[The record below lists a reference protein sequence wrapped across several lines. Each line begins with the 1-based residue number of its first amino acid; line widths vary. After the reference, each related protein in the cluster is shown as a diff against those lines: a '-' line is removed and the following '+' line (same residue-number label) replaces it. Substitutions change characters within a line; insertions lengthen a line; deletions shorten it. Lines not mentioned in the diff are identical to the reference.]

1 MSEAAVKIYFD
12 GGSRGNPGPAS
23 GAAYADFEGGHEKAC
38 FLEHATNNEAEYRGL
53 LMAIELAKE
62 LKLKKVLFL
71 GDSKLVVNQ
80 VTGEWQAKNP
90 MMAELKQ
97 HVLTAV
103 RSLPSWQ
110 IDWVRREF
118 NSEADRVA
126 NQMMDAHQ
134 GVEAL
139 PKFNKVKVEIPVE
152 KAVMSQ
158 DGSPAPIRADI
169 KKLNDLGTKA
179 SFNDFRGLKVG
190 GMDAFSKAK
199 LEALE
204 KMLPHFEALKENFML
219 RLNSDRNT
227 QAMTDPDKV
236 KLLVNALRW
245 SARGL
250 AGDLSLRKVLTDLE
264 VTNNIRGKK

>member
-1 MSEAAVKIYFD
+1 MKIYFD

-23 GAAYADFEGGHEKAC
+23 GAAYADYEGGHEKAC

-62 LKLKKVLFL
+62 LKLKKVVFL
-71 GDSKLVVNQ
+71 GDSKLVVSQ
-80 VTGEWQAKNP
+80 VRGEWQAKNP

-97 HVLTAV
+97 LVLTAL
-103 RSLPSWQ
+103 RTLPGWQ

-134 GVEAL
+134 GLEPLA
-139 PKFNKVKVEIPVE
+139 KFDKVKVEAAPIE
-152 KAVMSQ
+152 KAQMSQ
-158 DGSPAPIRADI
+158 DGNPAPIRADI
-169 KKLNDLGTKA
+169 KKLNDLGSKA

-199 LEALE
+199 MEALE
-204 KMLPHFEALKENFML
+204 TMIPQFAALKENFAL
-219 RLNSDRNT
+219 RLNTDRNT
-227 QAMTDPDKV
+227 QTMADADKA
-236 KLLVNALRW
+236 KLMINALRW

-250 AGDLSLRKVLTDLE
+250 AGDLAIRKVLTDLE